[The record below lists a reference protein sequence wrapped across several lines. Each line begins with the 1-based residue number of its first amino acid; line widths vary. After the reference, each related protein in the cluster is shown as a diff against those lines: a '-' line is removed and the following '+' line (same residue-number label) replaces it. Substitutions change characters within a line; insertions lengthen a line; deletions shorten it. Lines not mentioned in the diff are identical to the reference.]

1 MQRVES
7 RTCARP
13 GKESKVAGSVQS
25 VGCGC
30 VPLSSLRSHLLL
42 FFASRWWDLR
52 AWTLNCSPCA
62 PGGFETPVLF
72 GKPMLPSFPLCVITV
87 GSSLC
92 FAQILLPPSG
102 VEEEETHLTN

>member
-30 VPLSSLRSHLLL
+30 VPLPSLRSHLLL
-42 FFASRWWDLR
+42 FFASRWWDLW
-52 AWTLNCSPCA
+52 AWTLNCPPCA
-62 PGGFETPVLF
+62 PGGFETLSCLENPCC
-72 GKPMLPSFPLCVITV
+72 PL
-87 GSSLC
+87 SLY
-92 FAQILLPPSG
+92 
-102 VEEEETHLTN
+102 V